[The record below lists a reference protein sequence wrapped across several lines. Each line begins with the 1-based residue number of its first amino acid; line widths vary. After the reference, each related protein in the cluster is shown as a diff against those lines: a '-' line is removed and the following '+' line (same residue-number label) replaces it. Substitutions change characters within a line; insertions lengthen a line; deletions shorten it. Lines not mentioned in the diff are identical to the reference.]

1 MQTKSSTV
9 RPQTSG
15 GPSMRPTGNF
25 YGGGGLA
32 SNNFVN
38 NFSAGSNADISHEA
52 VMKHEAKGNTS
63 TEDIY
68 GTSTAAASKP

>member
-1 MQTKSSTV
+1 
-9 RPQTSG
+9 
-15 GPSMRPTGNF
+15 MRPTGNF

-38 NFSAGSNADISHEA
+38 NFSAGSNADISQGV
-52 VMKHEAKGNTS
+52 VMKHDEKGSTS

-68 GTSTAAASKP
+68 GTSTAASKP